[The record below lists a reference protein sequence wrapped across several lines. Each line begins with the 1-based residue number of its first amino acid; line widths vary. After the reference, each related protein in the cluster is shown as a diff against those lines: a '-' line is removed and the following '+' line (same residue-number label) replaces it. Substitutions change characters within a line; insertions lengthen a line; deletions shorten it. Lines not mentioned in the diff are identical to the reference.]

1 MYARDVIIDTV
12 DVMTSKEY
20 TSEVVQI
27 TCPTPLLLE
36 QVMRRTDDESLVFA
50 FLGASP
56 RSDAYMVALGRLLAA
71 SPGPV
76 PAGTPLHIWAATGT
90 LRQKWRD
97 LCPPVRSSIWGELT
111 TLRSLFGADHQADS
125 VNQDIDPVLELQA
138 LRSRL

>member
-1 MYARDVIIDTV
+1 VYARTITFDTV

-27 TCPTPLLLE
+27 TCPTALLLE

-50 FLGASP
+50 FLDASP
-56 RSDAYMVALGRLLAA
+56 HSDAYMVALGRLLAA

-111 TLRSLFGADHQADS
+111 TLRSLFGADHQSDS
-125 VNQDIDPVLELQA
+125 ANQDTNPVLELQA